1 MHEIAQA
8 LSAAIFVP
16 AGLRSTTSG
25 FPQLPTG
32 ANVTSTQRRTS
43 PLFFEMIPNGPNGRR
58 AAIVGIAVTSLGLAA
73 AGLMLHPASAAR
85 PDPKFVKEAPRE
97 LSLQAV
103 KPASELSDAFIAVS
117 EAVTSAVVRIEA
129 EQTGG
134 QKRGSWFSRSLPEF
148 LTAPADSTTSSLPEV
163 SGGSGF
169 IVSSNG
175 YILTNYHVIEGADR
189 ITVSLSD
196 KRTFTAQVIGADPS
210 TDVAVIRIDAENLPA
225 VSLGDS
231 DSSRV
236 GEWVLAIGN
245 PGFDDASTLDF
256 TVTSGI
262 ISAKGRPLNV
272 LEDQTDAGNYS
283 IEDFIQT
290 DAVINPG
297 NSGGP
302 LVDIK
307 GRVIGINTAIATTT
321 GYNQGYG
328 FAIPMNLAQR
338 VMKDLIAHGYVRRA
352 LLGVSITEI
361 SPEDA
366 EVYHLPKIAGVLV
379 EDYDANSP
387 AHSAGL
393 NRSDVIVA
401 VDGAAVESV
410 GGLQRLVALHQ
421 PGEFVNLSIIRY
433 GARQTVRV
441 KLAEA
446 PNNAVTPT
454 GPPAPVPGGLGIEV
468 IDLDARLAR
477 ELGFSD
483 ASGVIISKV
492 APGSAAYRKEV
503 GEGHRLQSI
512 NQQRVQNSRDA
523 RRLLHSVKSGQIASL
538 VMETGEGRTYIANVR
553 VP

>member
-1 MHEIAQA
+1 
-8 LSAAIFVP
+8 
-16 AGLRSTTSG
+16 
-25 FPQLPTG
+25 
-32 ANVTSTQRRTS
+32 
-43 PLFFEMIPNGPNGRR
+43 MITNGPNGRK
-58 AAIVGIAVTSLGLAA
+58 AAIVGIAVTSIGLAA
-73 AGLMLHPASAAR
+73 AGVMLRPASAAR
-85 PDPKFVKEAPRE
+85 PDPKFVKEPPRE

-134 QKRGSWFSRSLPEF
+134 QRRGSWFSRSLPEF
-148 LTAPADSTTSSLPEV
+148 LTAPADSDASSGLPEV

-196 KRTFTAQVIGADPS
+196 KRSFTAQVIGADPS

-231 DSSRV
+231 DASRV

-272 LEDQTDAGNYS
+272 LEDRTDEGNYS

-421 PGEFVNLSIIRY
+421 PGDFVTLSIIRY
-433 GARQTVRV
+433 GASKTVRV

-446 PNNAVTPT
+446 PNDPVTPT

-477 ELGFSD
+477 ELGFKSGG
-483 ASGVIISKV
+483 GVIISKV
-492 APGSAAYRKEV
+492 APGSAAYRKDV
-503 GEGHRLQSI
+503 VEGHRLQSV
-512 NQQRVQNSRDA
+512 NQQRVQSSRDA
-523 RRLLHSVKSGQIASL
+523 RRLLHGVKSGQIASL
-538 VMETGEGRTYIANVR
+538 VMQTGAGRTYIANVR

>member
-1 MHEIAQA
+1 M
-8 LSAAIFVP
+8 
-16 AGLRSTTSG
+16 T
-25 FPQLPTG
+25 
-32 ANVTSTQRRTS
+32 
-43 PLFFEMIPNGPNGRR
+43 PNGPNGRK
-58 AAIVGIAVTSLGLAA
+58 AAILGIALAGIGLAA
-73 AGLMLHPASAAR
+73 AGVVLHPASASR
-85 PDPKFVKEAPRE
+85 PDPVFVTQPPKELDKNAT
-97 LSLQAV
+97 

-134 QKRGSWFSRSLPEF
+134 GKHASWFSRSLPQF
-148 LTAPADSTTSSLPEV
+148 LTAPADSAADDSAPEV

-169 IVSSNG
+169 IVSENG

-189 ITVSLSD
+189 ITVALAD

-210 TDVAVIRIDAENLPA
+210 TDVAVIRINASNLPA
-225 VSLGDS
+225 VALGNS
-231 DSSRV
+231 DDARV

-262 ISAKGRPLNV
+262 ISAKGRPLNI
-272 LEDQTDAGNYS
+272 LENKSDAEDNA

-328 FAIPMNLAQR
+328 FAIPVNLAQR
-338 VMKDLIAHGYVRRA
+338 VMRDLIANGYVRRA
-352 LLGVSITEI
+352 LLGVSITEV

-366 EVYHLPKIAGVLV
+366 EVYKLPKISGVLV
-379 EDYDANSP
+379 EDMNESSP
-387 AHSAGL
+387 ARDAGL
-393 NRSDVIVA
+393 ARGDVIVA
-401 VDGAAVESV
+401 VDGSEVESV

-421 PGEFVNLSIIRY
+421 PGENVDLSVIRY
-433 GARQTVRV
+433 GARMQMHV
-441 KLAEA
+441 KLSEA
-446 PNNAVTPT
+446 PKDVVTQS

-468 IDLDARLAR
+468 MDLDARVAK
-477 ELGFSD
+477 ELGFPS
-483 ASGVIISKV
+483 AGGAIVSKV
-492 APGSAAYRKEV
+492 LPGSAAYRKEV
-503 GEGHRLQSI
+503 SEGLRIQTI
-512 NQQRVQNSRDA
+512 NQQNVPSARDA
-523 RRLLHSVKSGQIASL
+523 RRMLHGIASGGIVQL
-538 VMETGEGRTYIANVR
+538 VLERNDGHTFIANIR

>member
-1 MHEIAQA
+1 M
-8 LSAAIFVP
+8 
-16 AGLRSTTSG
+16 T
-25 FPQLPTG
+25 
-32 ANVTSTQRRTS
+32 
-43 PLFFEMIPNGPNGRR
+43 PNGPNGRK
-58 AAIVGIAVTSLGLAA
+58 AAIVGIALASIGVAA
-73 AGLMLHPASAAR
+73 AGVIMHPASAAR
-85 PDPKFVKEAPRE
+85 PEPMFVTEPPRE

-117 EAVTSAVVRIEA
+117 EAVTPAVVRIEA

-134 QKRGSWFSRSLPEF
+134 TKKGSWFSRGLPEV
-148 LTAPADSTTSSLPEV
+148 LTAPADSTSSAAPEV

-189 ITVSLSD
+189 ITVSLAD
-196 KRTFTAQVIGADPS
+196 KRTFTAHVIGADPS
-210 TDVAVIRIDAENLPA
+210 TDVAVIRIEANNLPA
-225 VSLGDS
+225 VALGNS
-231 DSSRV
+231 DAARV

-272 LEDQTDAGNYS
+272 LEDRTDAANYA

-328 FAIPMNLAQR
+328 FAIPMNLVQR
-338 VMKDLIAHGYVRRA
+338 VMADLIKNGYVRRA
-352 LLGVSITEI
+352 LLGVSITEVT
-361 SPEDA
+361 PEDA

-379 EDYDANSP
+379 EDFDAQSP
-387 AHSAGL
+387 ARSAGL
-393 NRSDVIVA
+393 NRNDVITA
-401 VDGAAVESV
+401 VDRAAVESV

-421 PGEFVNLSIIRY
+421 PGETVNLSVIRF
-433 GARQTVRV
+433 GARLVVRV

-446 PNNAVTPT
+446 PRDVITQT
-454 GPPAPVPGGLGIEV
+454 GPPAPVPGGLGIELM
-468 IDLDARLAR
+468 DMDARLAK
-477 ELGFSD
+477 ELGFRQPG
-483 ASGVIISKV
+483 GVIVSKV
-492 APGSAAYRKEV
+492 APGSAAYRKDV
-503 GEGHRLQSI
+503 SEGLLLQSI
-512 NQQRVQNSRDA
+512 NQKPVTSARDA
-523 RRLLHSVKSGQIASL
+523 RRVLHGIASGTVVSL
-538 VMETGEGRTYIANVR
+538 LMARNDGHTFIENVR
-553 VP
+553 IP